1 MTSAGLHARQGAP
14 GKKSGE
20 AGWLTVE
27 MLVTVA
33 AAIAL
38 SVLGWRFFDDWMQR
52 AENRQKAIAAVWE
65 VSAFQAR
72 ANTGQRDVPDVIQD
86 GPGFDLPG
94 GEFVGRGGACLLD
107 GGDAGFTPEN
117 SPFQGVVRTC
127 VPCSDSGAGSVP
139 VAALGA
145 ITCTP
150 RGLGLPKRCA
160 TRAGMRL
167 ALPIAAGTARPGAPA
182 TSKLMQGL
190 WIPADSAQD
199 AMEIQHYLESDPRFS
214 QLPDIAISRT
224 GDPADPSVTAGLFL
238 CL

>member
-1 MTSAGLHARQGAP
+1 MTPGSPAARRDAP
-14 GKKSGE
+14 GEVTGE
-20 AGWLTVE
+20 AGWLTIE

-65 VSAFQAR
+65 VSAFLAR
-72 ANTGQRDVPDVIQD
+72 AETGQRDVPDVIQD
-86 GPGFDLPG
+86 GPGFELPG
-94 GEFVGRGGACLLD
+94 GEFVGRGGACQLD
-107 GGDAGFTPEN
+107 GGDADFTPET
-117 SPFQGVVRTC
+117 SLFQGVVRTC

-139 VAALGA
+139 LASLGA
-145 ITCTP
+145 VACTS
-150 RGLGLPKRCA
+150 GGGLPKRCA
-160 TRAGMRL
+160 TRAAMRL
-167 ALPIAAGTARPGAPA
+167 ALPLAPGRPAAPA

-199 AMEIQHYLESDPRFS
+199 AMEIQHYMESDPRFS
-214 QLPDIAISRT
+214 QLPEIAISRT
-224 GDPADPSVTAGLFL
+224 GDPADPAVTAGLFI